1 MFDDIGGSEGVE
13 ITVTGS
19 DITIRVGESETE
31 IKNAWD
37 GSQDA
42 TIGQMQVIEDLIG
55 EERQRLQDKRAGRGA
70 SNAQPMSH
78 ADWLVANPG
87 GTYAE
92 YQDYYDNF

>member
-1 MFDDIGGSEGVE
+1 
-13 ITVTGS
+13 
-19 DITIRVGESETE
+19 
-31 IKNAWD
+31 
-37 GSQDA
+37 
-42 TIGQMQVIEDLIG
+42 MQVIEDVIG

-78 ADWLVANPG
+78 ADWVAANPG